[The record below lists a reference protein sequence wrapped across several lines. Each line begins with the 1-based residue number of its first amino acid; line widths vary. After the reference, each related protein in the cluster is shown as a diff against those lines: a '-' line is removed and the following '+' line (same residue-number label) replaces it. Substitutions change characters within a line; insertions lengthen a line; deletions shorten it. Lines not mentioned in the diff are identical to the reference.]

1 MWSLFKQPK
10 VVIGMVHLKP
20 MPGFPGSSGDM
31 KGIIGPALDDAL
43 ALERGGVDGLIV
55 ENIFNRPRQKVVGPE
70 TVAPM
75 TLVLKEI
82 VEAVNIP
89 VGIKVLFNDVKAELA
104 IVNCTGAHFVRV
116 SVYTDAMVTMAGV
129 IEGCAYE
136 AVTYR
141 KVIGAEHVK
150 ILADVHIK
158 HAAPL
163 AYRPVEHAAFDAA
176 NSGMA
181 DGLVVTGQRTG
192 LATSLDDVI
201 AVKRTVPDKLL
212 LVGSGTT
219 MDNVTEIL
227 QHADGAIVG
236 THFKVDGIIENP
248 VDKDRVRRFIERVR
262 GLK

>member
-1 MWSLFKQPK
+1 MRSLFEQDK
-10 VVIGMVHLKP
+10 VIIGMVHSKA
-20 MPGFPGSSGDM
+20 MPGFPNSSNDLDA
-31 KGIIGPALDDAL
+31 IIGLAVDDAL

-55 ENIFNRPRQKVVGPE
+55 ENIFNRPRQKTVGPE

-75 TLVLKEI
+75 TLILKEV

-116 SVYTDAMVTMAGV
+116 SVYCDAVVAMAGV

-136 AVTYR
+136 AVTFR
-141 KVIGAEHVK
+141 KLIGADHVR
-150 ILADVHIK
+150 ILADVQVK

-163 AYRPVEHAAFDAA
+163 AIRPIEHSAFDAA
-176 NSGMA
+176 TSGMA

-192 LATSLDDVI
+192 LAASLDDI
-201 AVKRTVPDKLL
+201 AAVKRTVPNKLL

-219 MDNVTEIL
+219 VDNVTGIL
-227 QHADGAIVG
+227 EHADGVIVG

-248 VDKDRVRRFIERVR
+248 VDENRVGRFMEKVR
-262 GLK
+262 G

>member
-1 MWSLFKQPK
+1 MRSLFQHPK
-10 VVIGMVHLKP
+10 VIIGMVHSKA
-20 MPGFPGSSGDM
+20 MPGFPNSSNDLDAIIEHAM
-31 KGIIGPALDDAL
+31 KDAQTL
-43 ALERGGVDGLIV
+43 QRGGVDGLIV
-55 ENIFNRPRQKVVGPE
+55 ENIFNRPRQKTVGPE

-75 TLVLKEI
+75 TLILKE
-82 VEAVNIP
+82 VVNAVDIP

-116 SVYTDAMVTMAGV
+116 SVYCDAVVAMAGI
-129 IEGCAYE
+129 IEGCAYD
-136 AVTYR
+136 AITYR
-141 KVIGAEHVK
+141 KSIDADHVR

-163 AYRPVEHAAFDAA
+163 GLRPIEHSAFDAA

-219 MDNVTEIL
+219 IDNVTGIL
-227 QHADGAIVG
+227 EHADGAIVG

-248 VDKDRVRRFIERVR
+248 VDETRVRRFMEKVR
-262 GLK
+262 G